1 MTRPIPVVLYTATH
15 RISGQIVPGTQGLF
29 SYLNLPTESY
39 IEIGEGTISPLHQIT
54 QPPETFPQLWLVKDE
69 IVAVL
74 VETRGG
80 LGPSSTVRAGYTR
93 PFPHWVRILAGGYEI
108 RGSVQSGARFD
119 FAALMFEGDSN
130 FIPLYE
136 VKLSAILFPRVQ
148 AEAPA
153 MVFNRTMV
161 HALHLVPQEAV
172 TGAQIS

>member
-1 MTRPIPVVLYTATH
+1 MTRPISTVLYTHTH
-15 RISGQIVPGTQGLF
+15 SISGQIVPGSQGLF

-39 IEIGEGTISPLHQIT
+39 IEIEQGSISPLHQIN

-69 IVAVL
+69 IIAVL
-74 VETRGG
+74 VESRGG
-80 LGPSSTVRAGYTR
+80 LGSSTTVRAGYTR

-119 FAALMFEGDSN
+119 FAALMFEGDSS

-136 VKLSAILFPRVQ
+136 AKLSAILFPRVQ

-172 TGAQIS
+172 TGAQVS

>member
-1 MTRPIPVVLYTATH
+1 MTRPIPVILYTTTH
-15 RISGQIVPGTQGLF
+15 RISGQIVPGTQGMF

-39 IEIGEGTISPLHQIT
+39 IEIGGGTIIPLHQIA

-93 PFPHWVRILAGGYEI
+93 PFPHLVRILAGGYEI
-108 RGSVQSGARFD
+108 RGSLQSGARFD
-119 FAALMFEGDSN
+119 FAALMFEGESN
-130 FIPLYE
+130 FVPLYE
-136 VKLSAILFPRVQ
+136 ANLSAILFPRVQ

-161 HALHLVPQEAV
+161 HGLNLLPGDAAPG
-172 TGAQIS
+172 T

>member
-1 MTRPIPVVLYTATH
+1 MTKPIPVVLYTATH
-15 RISGQIVPGTQGLF
+15 SISGQIVPGTQGLF

-39 IEIGEGTISPLHQIT
+39 IEIGQGTISPLHQIA
-54 QPPETFPQLWLVKDE
+54 QEPETFPQLWLVKDE

-108 RGSVQSGARFD
+108 RGSLQSGARFD
-119 FAALMFEGDSN
+119 FAALMFEGESN
-130 FIPLYE
+130 FVPLYDAGI
-136 VKLSAILFPRVQ
+136 SAILFPRVQ

-153 MVFNRTMV
+153 MVFNRRMV
-161 HALHLVPQEAV
+161 HAINLLPGDSAP
-172 TGAQIS
+172 GM

>member
-1 MTRPIPVVLYTATH
+1 MSVMTRPISVALYTPTH
-15 RISGQIVPGTQGLF
+15 RITGQIIPGTQALF

-39 IEIGEGTISPLHQIT
+39 IEVEQGSMTPLHQIN

-74 VETRGG
+74 VEARGG

-93 PFPHWVRILAGGYEI
+93 PFPHSVRILLSGFEI
-108 RGSVQSGARFD
+108 RGSLQSGARFD

-136 VKLSAILFPRVQ
+136 GRLSAILFPRVQ
-148 AEAPA
+148 DEAPA
-153 MVFNRTMV
+153 MVFNRRMV
-161 HALHLVPQEAV
+161 HAINLMPSDSVP
-172 TGAQIS
+172 SM

>member
-1 MTRPIPVVLYTATH
+1 MTRPISVDLFTSTH

-39 IEIGEGTISPLHQIT
+39 IEIEEGEISPLHQIT
-54 QPPETFPQLWLVKDE
+54 QPPETFFQLWLVKSE

-93 PFPHWVRILAGGYEI
+93 PFPHWVRIIASGYEI
-108 RGSVQSGARFD
+108 RGSLQSGARFD
-119 FAALMFEGDSN
+119 FAALMFEGNSN
-130 FIPLYE
+130 FMPLYDA
-136 VKLSAILFPRVQ
+136 KLSAILFPRVQ

-161 HALHLVPQEAV
+161 HAINLLPGDDVSESQA
-172 TGAQIS
+172 S